1 MEAWVIAKVSSL
13 NLDASVYVEYA
24 LSILQDEDM
33 DISERVAS
41 VIAVFSSAAD
51 GLVAQDMLD
60 RILDVSKMTQDVK
73 NLLEIDKQQS
83 QHAEE
88 LKLAEKK
95 LKDLEVREKQCQEA
109 EEAAEREKQKAADRL
124 KNLTREE
131 IAAREQLLNEYGF
144 TVMSEFDEEGNV
156 IKIKDKEKRSEEVGP
171 VNSNK
176 ERVQQAQ
183 NAMRDKMK
191 KEHEKK
197 VKYEKELLAKDKA
210 RKDKAKKRTM
220 KKEKQRGY
228 LSWNVMPWAVQKV
241 LSDLER

>member
-1 MEAWVIAKVSSL
+1 MEAWVTATVSSL

-24 LSILQDEDM
+24 LSILHDEDM

>member
-24 LSILQDEDM
+24 LSIIQDEDM
-33 DISERVAS
+33 DISERVSS

-51 GLVAQDMLD
+51 GLVAQDILD

-95 LKDLEVREKQCQEA
+95 LKDLEIREKQCQEA

-144 TVMSEFDEEGNV
+144 TIMSEFDEEGNV

>member
-1 MEAWVIAKVSSL
+1 MKAWINSKVSGL

-41 VIAVFSSAAD
+41 VIAVFSGAAD
-51 GLVAQDMLD
+51 GLVAQDILD
-60 RILDVSKMTQDVK
+60 RILDMSEMTQDVK
-73 NLLEIDKQQS
+73 NLLEAEQQQS
-83 QHAEE
+83 QQEEE

-95 LKDLEVREKQCQEA
+95 LKDLQLRAQQCQEA
-109 EEAAEREKQKAADRL
+109 KEGAEREKQKAADRL
-124 KNLTREE
+124 KNLTRKE

-156 IKIKDKEKRSEEVGP
+156 IKTKDKEKNSEEVGS

-176 ERVQQAQ
+176 ERVLQAQ

-191 KEHEKK
+191 KEHEQK
-197 VKYEKELLAKDKA
+197 VKYEKELLSKDKA

-220 KKEKQRGY
+220 KREKQRGY
-228 LSWNVMPWAVQKV
+228 LSWNLMPWAVQKV
-241 LSDLER
+241 LSDLKR